1 MSTAKW
7 CPCHWNINV
16 CTLDESGTFFGAHS
30 IGTDPERLHIS
41 NNAHNPSEATRK
53 MPLNHQCEEENYVH
67 SGYIQLYMHIDFVC
81 HRVWC
86 VFTLSELSI
95 FYMIFIPSQTW
106 QNITMAIIMM
116 TSSSGNIF
124 RVTDHLCGRFTG
136 HRWISRTKASC
147 AELWCFLWT
156 SPE

>member
-16 CTLDESGTFFGAHS
+16 WTLNESGTFFGAHS

-41 NNAHNPSEATRK
+41 NNCPQSQWSNAEDATKPPMWGRKLCPLWLHTTVHAYWFCVPS
-53 MPLNHQCEEENYVH
+53 CV
-67 SGYIQLYMHIDFVC
+67 VC
-81 HRVWC
+81 VS
-86 VFTLSELSI
+86 LSELSI

-124 RVTDHLCGRFTG
+124 RVTDHLCGKFIG
-136 HRWISRTKASC
+136 HRWIPRTKASC

-156 SPE
+156 SPG